1 MNSIIKYFGGKNGM
15 FNSIIKHFPDKLS
28 YNTYIEP
35 FGGSF
40 AIGFHTPED
49 RIAPIEIYNDLYN
62 NVYSL
67 FKVLSNDVL
76 FSEFKKLCDLSYY
89 SETLRRQFKEEL
101 KSDKLSDVRRAFYFF
116 YVNRSSHNG
125 IGGFSMNRVV
135 RRNMAKSVSDYLSTV
150 DRLSEI
156 HQRLSKVMV
165 LNRDA
170 IKLMEEYN
178 SPNVFMYCDPPYV
191 LSTRSSAERY
201 VVDMA
206 DEEQERFINTCVN
219 SKAKLL
225 ISGYDC
231 ELYDTLTH
239 NGFEKISFDVNT
251 ISGNRKPKIKT
262 ETLWKNY

>member
-1 MNSIIKYFGGKNGM
+1 MFKQIIRLFP
-15 FNSIIKHFPDKLS
+15 KHGT

-35 FGGSF
+35 FGGSY
-40 AIGFHTPED
+40 AIGFHTPEE

-67 FKVLSNDVL
+67 FKVLSDERW
-76 FSEFKKLCDLSYY
+76 FAEFKRLCDLSYY
-89 SETLRRQFKEEL
+89 NEQMRKDYKEDL
-101 KSDKLSDVRRAFYFF
+101 KRDDLGVIERAFKFF

-125 IGGFSMNRVV
+125 IGGFSMNMVV

-150 DRLSEI
+150 DRLPEI

-165 LNRDA
+165 YNRDA
-170 IKLMEEYN
+170 LELMEKY
-178 SPNVFMYCDPPYV
+178 SRDNVFMYVDPPYV

-201 VVDMA
+201 AVDMT
-206 DEEQERFINTCVN
+206 DEQQKKLVDVCIR

-231 ELYDTLTH
+231 ELYDKLLD
-239 NGFEKISFDVNT
+239 NGFKKVSFTVNT
-251 ISGNRKPKIKT
+251 IDGARNPKTKVESLWLNY
-262 ETLWKNY
+262 ETDDTKEENN